1 MIMKRLEKA
10 KVLLED
16 GYKIVNLEIEDGRF
30 TKIEECKDV
39 INEKQD
45 KLILPGFFDIHTH
58 GANGKDFTTVNSI
71 EEIETILSFYEAHGV
86 TSVFPTLLTE
96 HDELIFKQLELI
108 YLASLKHKIIK
119 GIHLEGPFLSKKY
132 KGAQLE
138 ECLQLPSIKKCDE
151 FIKHSHGLFS
161 YMTLAPELEGSE
173 EVIEYL
179 TSKGIKVTLGH
190 SDASFDDVRKAR
202 EKGSKCFTHLFNAMK
217 PLNHHDPS
225 IVMGALYYKDM
236 YSELI
241 LDGAHLHKEV
251 VEFTRSIKGND
262 KVIGITDSLMCAGLP
277 DGEYKIGNTPIIVK
291 GKDALIKGTS
301 TRAGSTLNMLEAFKN
316 IKEFSHLDDLEAS
329 KICSLNAA
337 RMLNMDSKIGSIK
350 EGKNADFIVLDNNYN
365 VKETYINGEKVY

>member
-1 MIMKRLEKA
+1 MKRLENV

-30 TKIEECKDV
+30 TKIEECGEN
-39 INEKQD
+39 INRSER
-45 KLILPGFFDIHTH
+45 LILPGFFDIHTH
-58 GANGKDFTTVNSI
+58 GANAKDFTTVKSI

-108 YLASLKHKIIK
+108 YKASLKHKIIK

-138 ECLQLPSIKKCDE
+138 ECLQMPSIKKCDE

-173 EVIEYL
+173 EVIAYL
-179 TSKGIKVTLGH
+179 TQKGIKVTLGH
-190 SDASFDDVRKAR
+190 SDASFIDVTKAR
-202 EKGSKCFTHLFNAMK
+202 NSGAKCFTHLFNAMK
-217 PLNHHDPS
+217 PINHHEPS
-225 IVMGALYYKDM
+225 IVMAALYYKDM
-236 YSELI
+236 FTELI
-241 LDGAHLHKEV
+241 LDGAHLNPQV

-262 KVIGITDSLMCAGLP
+262 KIIGITDSLMCAGLP

-337 RMLNMDSKIGSIK
+337 RMLNMEEKIGSIK
-350 EGKNADFIVLDNNYN
+350 LGKNADFIVLDNNYN